1 MNTRKL
7 VNFFLKTLLL
17 GGLTGLITSFFVK
30 ADEYR
35 MFLSPFD
42 AFELLGLVIFLTGV
56 GLVFTAVSQTGF
68 FAYLFLNRLGLGLFR
83 SYWPLVQIL
92 LIAFVV
98 FDLVYFP
105 YQATD
110 GEVSVFW
117 YILMSG
123 AILGYG
129 IIVAKIKAKETNK
142 SAFIPALFFMV
153 VITTIEWI
161 PGMRT
166 EGYDYTIIMIIVLLV
181 CNTYQLLALHRI
193 NEKEDPKSKHSKGRD
208 RDLES
213 VKGTKTAVGKSDKK
227 KKK

>member
-1 MNTRKL
+1 
-7 VNFFLKTLLL
+7 VNFFFKTLLL
-17 GGLTGLITSFFVK
+17 GGLTGMITSFFVK

-42 AFELLGLVIFLTGV
+42 AFELAGLIIVLTGV
-56 GLVFTAVSQTGF
+56 GLVFTVVSQTGF

-83 SYWPLVQIL
+83 SYWPLVQVL

-123 AILGYG
+123 AILVYG
-129 IIVAKIKAKETNK
+129 MVIARIKAKETKK

-153 VITTIEWI
+153 VITTVEWI

-166 EGYDYTIIMIIVLLV
+166 EGYDYTIMMIIVLLV

-193 NEKEDPKSKHSKGRD
+193 NQREDPKSKYSKGRE
-208 RDLES
+208 RDPES
-213 VKGTKTAVGKSDKK
+213 AKKIKAAAEKGSKK
-227 KKK
+227 KK

>member
-1 MNTRKL
+1 MNSRKL
-7 VNFFLKTLLL
+7 VNFFFKTLLL
-17 GGLTGLITSFFVK
+17 GGITGLVASFFVK
-30 ADEYR
+30 ADEYL

-42 AFELLGLVIFLTGV
+42 AFELLGLVVVLTGMA
-56 GLVFTAVSQTGF
+56 LVFTVVSQTGF
-68 FAYLFLNRLGLGLFR
+68 FAYLFVNRLGLGVFR
-83 SYWPLVQIL
+83 SYWSLVQIL

-110 GEVSVFW
+110 GEVSIFW

-129 IIVAKIKAKETNK
+129 LIIAKIKVNETNK

-153 VITTIEWI
+153 VITTVEWI

-193 NEKEDPKSKHSKGRD
+193 NQKEDMKSKHSKGRE
-208 RDLES
+208 RDPGD
-213 VKGTKTAVGKSDKK
+213 VKRRKTAAKKNKK
-227 KKK
+227 K

>member
-1 MNTRKL
+1 MNSRKL
-7 VNFFLKTLLL
+7 VNFFFKTLLL

-35 MFLSPFD
+35 MFLSPFN
-42 AFELLGLVIFLTGV
+42 AFELLGLVVVLAGV
-56 GLVFTAVSQTGF
+56 GLVFTVVSQTGF

-83 SYWPLVQIL
+83 SYWPFVQVL
-92 LIAFVV
+92 LIAFVA

-105 YQATD
+105 DQATE
-110 GEVSVFW
+110 GEVSIFW

-123 AILGYG
+123 AILIYG
-129 IIVAKIKAKETNK
+129 LIIAKIKANETNK

-153 VITTIEWI
+153 VITTVEWI

-193 NEKEDPKSKHSKGRD
+193 NQKEDPKSKHSKGRE
-208 RDLES
+208 RDPNAAKRIKAE
-213 VKGTKTAVGKSDKK
+213 KENKTKK
-227 KKK
+227 

>member
-1 MNTRKL
+1 LNSRKL
-7 VNFFLKTLLL
+7 VNFFFKTLLL
-17 GGLTGLITSFFVK
+17 GGLTGLVASFFVK
-30 ADEYR
+30 ADEYM

-42 AFELLGLVIFLTGV
+42 AFELFGLLIVLTGMA
-56 GLVFTAVSQTGF
+56 LVFTVVSQTGF
-68 FAYLFLNRLGLGLFR
+68 FAYLFVNRLGLGVFR

-110 GEVSVFW
+110 GEVPIFW

-123 AILGYG
+123 AILVYG
-129 IIVAKIKAKETNK
+129 LIIAKIKANETNK
-142 SAFIPALFFMV
+142 SAFIPALFFLV
-153 VITTIEWI
+153 VITTVEWI

-193 NEKEDPKSKHSKGRD
+193 NQKEDLKSKYSKGRE
-208 RDLES
+208 RDPED
-213 VKGTKTAVGKSDKK
+213 VKRRKAAAKKNKK
-227 KKK
+227 K

>member
-7 VNFFLKTLLL
+7 VHFFFKTLLL

-30 ADEYR
+30 SDEFM

-56 GLVFTAVSQTGF
+56 GLVFTVVSQTGF
-68 FAYLFLNRLGLGLFR
+68 FAYLFLNRLGLGVFR
-83 SYWPLVQIL
+83 SYWPHVQIV

-105 YQATD
+105 YQATE
-110 GEVSVFW
+110 GEVSVLW

-123 AILGYG
+123 AILVYG
-129 IIVAKIKAKETNK
+129 IIIARIKAKETNK

-153 VITTIEWI
+153 VITTVEWI

-193 NEKEDPKSKHSKGRD
+193 NQKEDPKSKYSKGRE
-208 RDLES
+208 RDHES
-213 VKGTKTAVGKSDKK
+213 VKRIKAAAEKGNKK
-227 KKK
+227 KK

>member
-1 MNTRKL
+1 LNTRKL
-7 VNFFLKTLLL
+7 VNFFFKTLML

-30 ADEYR
+30 ADEYQ

-42 AFELLGLVIFLTGV
+42 AFELLGLVVVLTGV
-56 GLVFTAVSQTGF
+56 GLVFTVVSQTGF
-68 FAYLFLNRLGLGLFR
+68 FAYLFLNRLGLGVFR
-83 SYWPLVQIL
+83 SYWPLVQVL
-92 LIAFVV
+92 LVAFVV

-105 YQATD
+105 YQATK

-117 YILMSG
+117 YILMSA
-123 AILGYG
+123 AILAYG
-129 IIVAKIKAKETNK
+129 LIIAKIKANETNK

-166 EGYDYTIIMIIVLLV
+166 EGYDYTIIMIVVLLV

-193 NEKEDPKSKHSKGRD
+193 NQKEDPKSKHSKGRE

-213 VKGTKTAVGKSDKK
+213 TRRIKAAAEKGSKK
-227 KKK
+227 KK